1 MSDDCTKLLRRM
13 TQVMWRVFCAGE
25 PVILCVSESIFDY
38 RISDHSHS
46 QLLLLHSII
55 C

>member
-25 PVILCVSESIFDY
+25 PVILCVTESIFDY
-38 RISDHSHS
+38 RISDPFSFS
-46 QLLLLHSII
+46 VIASFDYL
-55 C
+55 